1 MISLYD
7 LYFLLLLILHV
18 VSYFIGARASIFMY
32 IKYLFSGLSFDLTAH
47 IFRIVATKEYGKEMY
62 STGRLFYFLLLKGA
76 LVYVD

>member
-1 MISLYD
+1 
-7 LYFLLLLILHV
+7 
-18 VSYFIGARASIFMY
+18 MY